1 MRHWEL
7 CSEGNR
13 VRVRRWWNIYE
24 IPGDWTMAYRYPYD
38 VTDSDWNVYP
48 ADNFLVEKN
57 ADAVNTL
64 ENGTVIGKVREV
76 TGKNVSKDL
85 KRPDDF
91 EDYFGDNY
99 KLIKEYEAWKKSLKS
114 QRKEDIDINEKWIW
128 LVNKQKL
135 KKWNQDSLIVE
146 YVERKIFK
154 LIRDNEPDFTRGY
167 ETKHDNKLWRD
178 IRIIWI
184 KDQNSFPIFKEIK
197 NLRGVIHWDRMN
209 SLTSLVVEIKK
220 LKKQQ
225 IWWEQVDSSE
235 NSGLWRIE

>member
-7 CSEGNR
+7 CSEGDR
-13 VRVRRWWNIYE
+13 VRVRRWGNIYE
-24 IPGDWTMAYRYPYD
+24 IPEDWDIANRYPYD
-38 VTDSDWNVYP
+38 VTDPYWNVYP
-48 ADNFLVEKN
+48 ADNFFVEKN
-57 ADAVNTL
+57 ADVVNTL
-64 ENGTVIGKVREV
+64 ENGTVKEV
-76 TGKNVSKDL
+76 GVVTSKNVFEDL

-91 EDYFGDNY
+91 ENYFGDKY
-99 KLIKEYEAWKKSLKS
+99 KLIKQYEAWKKSLKS
-114 QRKEDIDINEKWIW
+114 QRKEDIDINKKWIW

-135 KKWNQDSLIVE
+135 KKWNQDSLMVE

-167 ETKHDNKLWRD
+167 ETKHDNKLWLD

-197 NLRGVIHWDRMN
+197 ELRGVIHWDRMN

-220 LKKQQ
+220 LKKNKS
-225 IWWEQVDSSE
+225 DE
-235 NSGLWRIE
+235 NK